1 MKHSFDDKVEDIK
14 RNLEINEKALEYE
27 REMTNGK
34 INEINKLFT
43 DKIQTQS
50 DAITAQVKEFEKKL
64 TEGQFVVKKQIGAG
78 GVSQIDENAEANL
91 RAMNEK
97 LFKKMDKMKKKMQEI
112 QDMSNYK
119 ISQLEQE
126 V

>member
-1 MKHSFDDKVEDIK
+1 
-14 RNLEINEKALEYE
+14 
-27 REMTNGK
+27 MTNGK

-64 TEGQFVVKKQIGAG
+64 VSILKLNFSQTEGQFVVKKQIGAG

>member
-1 MKHSFDDKVEDIK
+1 
-14 RNLEINEKALEYE
+14 
-27 REMTNGK
+27 MTNGK

-64 TEGQFVVKKQIGAG
+64 
-78 GVSQIDENAEANL
+78 VSILKLKNFLRPKANL
-91 RAMNEK
+91 WSRSRTVQA
-97 LFKKMDKMKKKMQEI
+97 
-112 QDMSNYK
+112 
-119 ISQLEQE
+119 